1 MRAWR
6 MVAAG
11 VGCLLLAGAMGAQ
24 DFKVSDGKAKLQL
37 CSGLPCVEVMV
48 DKEKLLMAI
57 DTGNPHSVVDVAL
70 ARNEGLDTTPY
81 VGSDGK
87 PRPGVSLSEVP
98 SVKAGTVTF
107 TSLPVLV
114 APLLKP
120 KAADQMPEVDGTLG
134 YEAFKGKLL
143 RLDFKKNTLEVT
155 SSGGCSGGTMKLIT
169 FGKSGPLTV
178 TTTGFSVNGKPVVA
192 QVDTLF
198 AGSMLVFPDA
208 VEKLGLTDLTKTK
221 AREHFPYTFG
231 GVDMI
236 KASATEDFSGK
247 PLGDQTVYFATPEV
261 HLPDALFDAK
271 IGFKLLAGHTVTF
284 DFAGSCFG
292 IL

>member
-6 MVAAG
+6 VAAAG
-11 VGCLLLAGAMGAQ
+11 VGCLLLTGAMGAQ

-81 VGSDGK
+81 VGRDGK
-87 PRPGVSLSEVP
+87 PRPGVSQSEVP
-98 SVKAGTVTF
+98 TVKAGTVTF

-134 YEAFKGKLL
+134 YEAFKGKVL
-143 RLDFKKNTLEVT
+143 RLDFKKNTMEVT
-155 SSGGCSGGTMKLIT
+155 TGGGCSGGTMKLIT
-169 FGKSGPLTV
+169 FGKSGPLAL

>member
-6 MVAAG
+6 VVASG
-11 VGCLLLAGAMGAQ
+11 VGCLLVAGAMGAQ

-37 CSGLPCVEVMV
+37 CSGLPCVEVIV
-48 DKEKLLMAI
+48 DKEKLLMGI

-87 PRPGVSLSEVP
+87 PSPGVSLSEVP

-134 YEAFKGKLL
+134 YEAFKGKVL

-155 SSGGCSGGTMKLIT
+155 TGGGCSGGTMKLIT
-169 FGKSGPLTV
+169 FGKTGPLIV

-192 QVDTLF
+192 QVDTLY
-198 AGSMLVFPDA
+198 AGSMVVYPDA
-208 VEKLGLTDLTKTK
+208 VTKLGLTDLAKTK
-221 AREHFPYTFG
+221 VREHFPYTDG
-231 GVDMI
+231 GVDML
-236 KASATEDFSGK
+236 KASATEDFAGK
-247 PLGDQTVYFATPEV
+247 PFGDQPVYFATPEV
-261 HLPDALFDAK
+261 HLPDGLFDAT
-271 IGFKLLAGHTVTF
+271 IGFKLLAGRVVTF